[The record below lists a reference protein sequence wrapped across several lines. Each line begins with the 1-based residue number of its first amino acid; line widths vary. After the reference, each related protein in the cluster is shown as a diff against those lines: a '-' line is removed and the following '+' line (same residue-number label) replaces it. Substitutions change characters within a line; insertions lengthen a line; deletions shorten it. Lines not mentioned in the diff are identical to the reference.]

1 MYGGRT
7 VFAAWISDVNGNNLK
22 TLDCR
27 ASSYLSY
34 LSYWKNSFRGTTLD
48 ATTGAT
54 YLSVPAFSFTWDFK
68 ARDGV
73 TVPDGKYYFNVEY
86 CQSGS
91 SRYSQYLFT
100 KSSLPQTFTF
110 ANSSYFNN
118 VSVKIS
124 IPSAVT
130 FTTVNLPF
138 NCYIIPGEKKLMIDY
153 DPDEHKQVKVSLF
166 DAKGLLIKTTGLYV
180 GDGNLEFNLST
191 LLNGV
196 YIVRISD
203 EKRYAESHKII
214 LR

>member
-1 MYGGRT
+1 MKILRFIIYFFLCLLLGQNSFGQSVTLTASPINYTSVYGGRT

-138 NCYIIPGEKKLMIDY
+138 DLCLAETNKITDILARWPKNKC
-153 DPDEHKQVKVSLF
+153 S
-166 DAKGLLIKTTGLYV
+166 TTHYFV
-180 GDGNLEFNLST
+180 YNRKPVRTPCNLS
-191 LLNGV
+191 
-196 YIVRISD
+196 
-203 EKRYAESHKII
+203 
-214 LR
+214 